1 LFVPFGIKL
10 LGRFSFCIESFP
22 RQDVPTGPK
31 KFQGIPFG
39 DFQSG
44 RWIPLAIKYKDVF
57 LKEDGKTMNGAMEKV
72 VDGIIG
78 VD

>member
-1 LFVPFGIKL
+1 
-10 LGRFSFCIESFP
+10 
-22 RQDVPTGPK
+22 
-31 KFQGIPFG
+31 
-39 DFQSG
+39 
-44 RWIPLAIKYKDVF
+44 LAIKYKDVF